1 MKITD
6 YEEKKKRGAEGF
18 PIEYYFVTSS
28 HFRYIMQLHWHKE
41 FELIHILA
49 GKLRVFLN
57 NVEYTA
63 VSGDIVFV
71 SSHTLHRAEPLDC
84 VYECIVFDLNLLR
97 DSSNG
102 KINEYLVPIMA
113 GNAELEPFLKP
124 ESSPLYESARK
135 LFKVMCDEE
144 PFYELSVCGILFD
157 IFYHLFAEGRISK
170 SNDAS
175 RGHRRK
181 SIATLIDWIEKNYT
195 DKITLGKM
203 SELCGFNEKYLCR
216 IFREFTGETPTEY
229 INRRRIERAAFEMAV
244 NRKNVTEAAYES
256 GFNELSHFSRTFKKY
271 KGSSPREFC
280 REILKGD
287 NENA

>member
-1 MKITD
+1 MKIAD

-18 PIEYYFVTSS
+18 PIEYYFITSS
-28 HFRYIMQLHWHKE
+28 HFRYIMQLHWQKE
-41 FELIHILA
+41 FEIIHVLA
-49 GKLRVFLN
+49 GKLRVYLN
-57 NVEYTA
+57 NVEYIATA
-63 VSGDIVFV
+63 GDILFV
-71 SSHTLHRAEPLDC
+71 ASHTLHRAEPIDC

-113 GNAELEPFLKP
+113 GNAEINPFLSP
-124 ESSPLYESARK
+124 ENSPLYDSARK

-144 PFYELSVCGILFD
+144 PFYELSVCGTLFD
-157 IFYHLFAEGRISK
+157 IFYHLFADGRISK
-170 SNDAS
+170 SSDAS

-181 SIATLIDWIEKNYT
+181 SIATLIDWIENNYT

-203 SELCGFNEKYLCR
+203 SELTGFNEKYLCR

-271 KGSSPREFC
+271 KGISPREFC
-280 REILKGD
+280 RESLKG
-287 NENA
+287 ENQNA